1 MDFVRESE
9 DGGVSEVIFSSQ
21 EVCEAFAITDRT
33 LRRWYSQ
40 GAPKLGHD
48 RWALFELMEWWTKK
62 FDLDNFDIVWKRL
75 EKMGVDFD
83 DYLWSVEPE

>member
-1 MDFVRESE
+1 
-9 DGGVSEVIFSSQ
+9 
-21 EVCEAFAITDRT
+21 
-33 LRRWYSQ
+33 
-40 GAPKLGHD
+40 
-48 RWALFELMEWWTKK
+48 MEWWTKK